1 MLDKIKRFF
10 DEKLLPS
17 DRNDYSDNNARSLQF
32 AMAAL
37 LLELSRADFDADDQE
52 RDLIMSLLRDTFALD
67 EADLLEL
74 LELAGAASDEANDV
88 FQFTQLVNQHYSHDD
103 KIHLVEQLWRVAF
116 ADGRLDKYEEQFIRK
131 LSGLLHVAH
140 SDFIKAKLRARQ
152 TPS

>member
-1 MLDKIKRFF
+1 
-10 DEKLLPS
+10 
-17 DRNDYSDNNARSLQF
+17 
-32 AMAAL
+32 MAAL
-37 LLELSRADFDADDQE
+37 LLELARADFDADDQE

-88 FQFTQLVNQHYSHDD
+88 FQFTQLVNQHYHHDD

-152 TPS
+152 SQS

>member
-1 MLDKIKRFF
+1 MLDKIKHFF
-10 DEKLLPS
+10 NDKLLPS
-17 DRNDYSDNNARSLQF
+17 ITDDKGDNNDRSLQF

-37 LLELSRADFDADDQE
+37 LLELARADFDADDQE
-52 RDLIMSLLRDTFALD
+52 RDLIMSLLRDTFALE

-88 FQFTQLVNQHYSHDD
+88 FQFTQLVNQHYHHDD

-152 TPS
+152 PKI

>member
-1 MLDKIKRFF
+1 
-10 DEKLLPS
+10 
-17 DRNDYSDNNARSLQF
+17 
-32 AMAAL
+32 MAAL

>member
-17 DRNDYSDNNARSLQF
+17 DRNDNSDNNVRSLQF

-152 TPS
+152 SQS

>member
-10 DEKLLPS
+10 DEKLLPLNGDGDS
-17 DRNDYSDNNARSLQF
+17 DDNARSLQF

-37 LLELSRADFDADDQE
+37 LLELARADFDADDQE

-88 FQFTQLVNQHYSHDD
+88 FQFTQLVNQHYHHDD

-152 TPS
+152 SQS